1 MLMFAAANSTID
13 TTAKKKLVHLH
24 PFDRTG
30 AALAAPAQGPDPARK
45 PQGPGARLRVPHIR
59 DTIIANRRGQGRG
72 FLWTYMGPAE
82 QRPPLPEFEICTVQ
96 PEQRFISKRLQAMK
110 GGIDST
116 HVSFLHSGALSS
128 DPLFKG
134 AGSNKYNLGDKRPVF
149 EVVDAPGGLFIGA
162 RRNAGEALAKHGLS
176 SRMDESYELEKESL
190 PPSSA
195 DHRH

>member
-1 MLMFAAANSTID
+1 
-13 TTAKKKLVHLH
+13 
-24 PFDRTG
+24 
-30 AALAAPAQGPDPARK
+30 
-45 PQGPGARLRVPHIR
+45 
-59 DTIIANRRGQGRG
+59 
-72 FLWTYMGPAE
+72 
-82 QRPPLPEFEICTVQ
+82 
-96 PEQRFISKRLQAMK
+96 
-110 GGIDST
+110 
-116 HVSFLHSGALSS
+116 
-128 DPLFKG
+128 LFKG

>member
-1 MLMFAAANSTID
+1 MTPLLQIAAG
-13 TTAKKKLVHLH
+13 K
-24 PFDRTG
+24 G
-30 AALAAPAQGPDPARK
+30 
-45 PQGPGARLRVPHIR
+45 
-59 DTIIANRRGQGRG
+59 G